1 MKRRDIMA
9 AAGAA
14 TMAAPLA
21 SPARA
26 QRANTLRLV
35 PQANLT
41 ALDPIWTTAAV
52 TMNHAYNVFDT
63 LYGVDAALRA
73 RPQMAEGHEVSAD
86 GRTWLIKLREGLRFH
101 DGEPV
106 RAQDCAPSLRR
117 WAARDTF
124 GQTLGAAVDAFEAAD
139 DRTIRIRLKS
149 PFPLLADAL
158 AKPNSN
164 IAFIMPERLAN
175 TDPMTQVTEMVGSG
189 PYRFL
194 PREFIP
200 GSRVAYEKFQGYVP
214 RQEPPEWGSGGKVA
228 HFERIEW
235 HVIPD
240 PATASAALQNGEV
253 DWWEQAL
260 ADLLPSLRRNRNIT
274 VEITDTAGYT
284 GWGRFNHLHAPFN
297 NPAIRRAVISAINQ
311 EDYLRA
317 VTANDPDAF
326 RQCRGFW
333 PCGTPYGADTP
344 AAMPGN
350 LDAARAA
357 IRAAGYN
364 GERVVIINPTDFPT
378 IGPFGQVTHDLFRRL
393 GLNSELVEAD
403 WGTVIQRRN
412 SREPVERGGWSVFH
426 TWWPSVS
433 ILNPAINAVIRG
445 AGARAWFG
453 WHESARIE
461 ELAGQWLAAPDA
473 AAQATIA
480 AAMQQEAFQSV
491 PAMPLGQFFIHTA
504 YRRNLQGVLKGVAP
518 YPWNVRRV

>member
-1 MKRRDIMA
+1 MRRRNLMA
-9 AAGAA
+9 LAGSSALAA
-14 TMAAPLA
+14 
-21 SPARA
+21 PARA
-26 QRANTLRLV
+26 QRTNMMRFV

-52 TMNHAYNVFDT
+52 TMNHAYYVFDT
-63 LYGVDAALRA
+63 LYGVDENLRA

-124 GQTLGAAVDAFEAAD
+124 GQTLGAAVDAWEAAD
-139 DRTIRIRLKS
+139 DRTIRIRLKQ
-149 PFPLLADAL
+149 PFPLLPDAL

-175 TDPMTQVTEMVGSG
+175 TEPTTQVTEMVGSG
-189 PYRFL
+189 PYRFI
-194 PREFIP
+194 RGDFVP
-200 GSRVAYEKFQGYVP
+200 GSRVAYEKFAGYVP
-214 RQEPPEWGSGGKVA
+214 RQEAPAWGSGGKVA
-228 HFERIEW
+228 HFDRIEW

-240 PATASAALQNGEV
+240 PATASAALQAGEV

-260 ADLLPSLRRNRNIT
+260 ADLLPSLRRNRNLT

-284 GWGRFNHLHAPFN
+284 GWGRFNHLQPPFN
-297 NPAIRRAVISAINQ
+297 NPALRRAVLMALNQ

-317 VTANDPDAF
+317 VTGNDPAAF
-326 RQCRGFW
+326 RLSRGFW
-333 PCGTPYGADTP
+333 PTGTPYASEAGAELMTAP
-344 AAMPGN
+344 RN
-350 LDAARAA
+350 LEAARAA
-357 IRAAGYN
+357 VRASGYN
-364 GERVVIINPTDFPT
+364 GERIVIINPTDFPT

-393 GLNSELVEAD
+393 GLNSELLESD
-403 WGTVIQRRN
+403 WGTVVQRRN
-412 SREPVERGGWSVFH
+412 SREGVERGGWSMFH

-445 AGARAWFG
+445 AGERAWFG
-453 WHESARIE
+453 WHSNPRIE
-461 ELAGQWLAAPDA
+461 ELATQWLAAPTP
-473 AAQATIA
+473 AAQSQIA
-480 AAMQQEAFQSV
+480 AAMQASAFETV

-504 YRRNLQGVLKGVAP
+504 YRANLRGVLKGVAP